1 MAYLENMVVSYLK
14 EHPNCVVW
22 YSVEPI
28 YEGDELIPRSVIV
41 KAKSCS
47 GELYVVAEVYNVC
60 PGYTIDYMTGEVTE
74 G

>member
-1 MAYLENMVVSYLK
+1 M
-14 EHPNCVVW
+14 VW

-47 GELYVVAEVYNVC
+47 GELDVVAEVYNVC